1 MKREYKSL
9 EDLNY
14 LETLH
19 LVLKSFKN
27 PGFFVY
33 VAEVGFNFMP
43 VKYVSPGF
51 KSITGYNESEFKDLG
66 IYAREIVHP
75 DYSRELM
82 SYYNGLP
89 SKKDTQFIDYKI
101 ICKDGTEKWLSER
114 DAVVRDQANKSVIT
128 AAVTEIT
135 KYQTLIDNLTEK
147 SRELEL
153 INKVALFASSSLE
166 IRKIVE
172 IVAAE
177 IRKFIDY
184 DWILIG
190 QFDQNEENITPIFTG
205 KFEDG
210 VFKILDEVCAISID
224 DDILTTALH
233 NRRTA
238 IQLDT
243 PNSVTNDN
251 HYLSNACVPIIAGI
265 KPIGIIQLKSTKSSA
280 YDEESAKLLE
290 RLAGSVALSLE
301 RAILFEE
308 TRKINQYLIEVNQLK
323 NDFLANTSHEL
334 RTPLNSIIGFLT
346 LITEKYYENEE
357 ELNQFSRNALES
369 AHHLLRI
376 INDLLDISR
385 IEAGRVQL
393 NMENVYVNDIM
404 KEMKNI
410 FQIQAE
416 SKGIKFELNLGTEP
430 IFAYTDAQKLKQV
443 LINIISNAMKF
454 TSRGGISIYLNSL
467 DEKILFTVKD
477 TGIGIPLD
485 KQPGLFQKFYQVD
498 SSTTRKFG
506 GTGLGLVIA
515 RSFIEMMG
523 GDIQVESE
531 GIGKGT
537 TVKFTIPKEREAR

>member
-1 MKREYKSL
+1 
-9 EDLNY
+9 
-14 LETLH
+14 
-19 LVLKSFKN
+19 
-27 PGFFVY
+27 
-33 VAEVGFNFMP
+33 MP